1 MKKGRNKKNII
12 RVLLSALVFLA
23 AVFFFRIKTG
33 PAEPGEMITG
43 TAQDVEM
50 LYLLDPDGSKTA
62 EGDPSES
69 VLPLAGAGIGIAA
82 PFGRYADNITVD
94 AGDNAVWYSLTD
106 IDDMGVEDLDQDPET
121 ILKYAE
127 ERALI
132 PDKMTLY
139 KTSDRSSS
147 YSDTEFSIEGNV
159 ITIGLTLD
167 INDKVLYSSYP
178 EFSVSGGSCEY
189 IGLTEDNGLID
200 LTEKPTLRVTNSEG
214 EFSDYTVCAE
224 YLTDLP
230 VLHID
235 LNDPSKPIERY
246 NTVSA
251 NLMIDGENY
260 PMDIRGRGN
269 TSWWSFAQKAYL
281 LKLDDRV
288 PLLGWDASDKWILVP
303 TYIDRTLI
311 RNPVSMKMASVM
323 DNLEYTPQQ
332 IPADVFL
339 NGEYAGVYTFSE
351 CLDAADDKVDLFT
364 GDTYVPGSPE
374 AFEAL
379 ATGDLIPSVSTNEG
393 LMEIPFYLECGGDL
407 RSPQTYTKDYFN
419 TAYMPKLFFHY
430 PEPEVTNSDEYKFV
444 QSYMD
449 QVGKAI
455 KTGDGYEE
463 YIDVDSWVDWFII
476 MEMSCNTDSGFW
488 RSTFMYKRNGEKL
501 MLGPLWDFDR
511 AYGNFANDN
520 PSYRYWSMAE
530 QVYDLAQGHYM
541 SYLYESDE
549 FMEKVRDRWDEKKDE
564 LLATA
569 IESVDEYGRMTRT
582 SSVYNGRRWGT
593 YVSEK
598 NLENL
603 KSFIKKRYTW
613 IDESLHTEG
622 FNRHPAPFTVS
633 DPKPDEPEAIDG
645 IFPDGGELGPV
656 LPDGTVPF
664 PGNTDGT
671 PVITETMEVTPGAP
685 FVIPVYGSFKEPD
698 DTGSE
703 NSLFENISVAL
714 SDFEKDDTW
723 DEKTSVSF
731 NFVNGGVTVRFP
743 EGETGV
749 TDEADSISI
758 EGKRIKILAEGTY
771 VFSGFAPDAQIY
783 VDAPDDAKVHLI
795 FNGLHLNCSDSAPL
809 CDLGSGEVVITLCDG
824 TYNALS
830 DGKIYAGDAEDEG
843 INACIYSKSDI
854 AVNGGGY
861 LNVEGI
867 SNNGIGSKDNIK
879 IVSGNIYVHAY
890 NNGIKGKD
898 SVAFLG
904 GNVIVH
910 ALGDAVKSDK
920 KEVGFIYIDGGN
932 MSFTA
937 EDDAFQCS
945 GAFILKSGKVHV
957 RCLGKT
963 ADCDGYKEGE
973 ESLNFVM

>member
-1 MKKGRNKKNII
+1 MIVANAPGDMPVICALGSPDAAKGNI
-12 RVLLSALVFLA
+12 L
-23 AVFFFRIKTG
+23 
-33 PAEPGEMITG
+33 P
-43 TAQDVEM
+43 
-50 LYLLDPDGSKTA
+50 
-62 EGDPSES
+62 ES
-69 VLPLAGAGIGIAA
+69 VLPLAGSGDGIAA
-82 PFGRYADNITVD
+82 PFGRYTENFSVK
-94 AGDNAVWYSLTD
+94 AGNNGTWYSLA
-106 IDDMGVEDLDQDPET
+106 DMDPGDGSDVTADPEK
-121 ILKYAE
+121 ILRDAE
-127 ERALI
+127 ERSLV
-132 PDKMTLY
+132 PDKLTLY
-139 KTSDRSSS
+139 KTSDRTSS
-147 YSDTEFSIEGNV
+147 YADTEFSIEGNV

-167 INDKVLYSSYP
+167 TNDKVLYSSYP

-189 IGLTEDNGLID
+189 VGFSDDTGLID
-200 LTEKPTLRVTNSEG
+200 LTEKPTLRVTNSNG
-214 EFSDYTVCAE
+214 EFSDYTVCAD

-281 LKLDDRV
+281 LKLDDRA

-311 RNPVSMKMASVM
+311 RNPVSMEMASVM
-323 DNLEYTPQQ
+323 DNLEYTPRQ

-351 CLDAADDKVDLFT
+351 CLDPGEGKVDIFT
-364 GDTYVPGSPE
+364 ADTYVPGSGE

-379 ATGDLIPSVSTNEG
+379 ASGEYITTVSSNEG
-393 LMEIPFYLECGGDL
+393 LTEIPFFLECGGDL
-407 RSPQTYTKDYFN
+407 RSPQTFTKDYFT

-430 PEPEVTNSDEYKFV
+430 PEPDATYSDEYRFV

-455 KTGDGYEE
+455 KSGEGYEE

-476 MEMSCNTDSGFW
+476 MELSCNTDSGFW

-549 FMEKVRDRWDEKKDE
+549 FMEKVRDRWDEKKEE

-569 IESVDEYGRMTRT
+569 LESVDEYGRMTRT
-582 SSVYNGRRWGT
+582 SSVYNGKRWGT
-593 YVSEK
+593 YVSDK

-603 KSFIKKRYTW
+603 KSFIKKRYEW
-613 IDESLHTEG
+613 MDESLHMEG

-645 IFPDGGELGPV
+645 ILPDGGELGPIP
-656 LPDGTVPF
+656 PDGTVPF
-664 PGNTDGT
+664 PGTTDGT
-671 PVITETMEVTPGAP
+671 FPVNTETTEMTPGAP
-685 FVIPVYGSFKEPD
+685 FVIPVNNELREPEE
-698 DTGSE
+698 TEEE
-703 NSLFENISVAL
+703 NTVSENISVSL
-714 SDFEKDDTW
+714 TDFESDDTM
-723 DEKTSVSF
+723 DEEASVSF

-743 EGETGV
+743 KGEDASTGR
-749 TDEADSISI
+749 ISI
-758 EGKRIKILAEGTY
+758 EGKRVKILSEGTY
-771 VFSGFAPDAQIY
+771 VFSGSATDAQIL
-783 VDAPDDAKVHLI
+783 VDAPDDAKVHLV
-795 FNGLHLNCSDSAPL
+795 FNRLHLHCNDSAPV
-809 CDLGSGEVVITLCDG
+809 CNLGAGEVVITILSD
-824 TYNALS
+824 TYNAVS
-830 DGKIYAGDAEDEG
+830 DGRTYSVEAENEG
-843 INACIYSKSDI
+843 INACIYSVSDI
-854 AVNGGGY
+854 AFNGGGI
-861 LNVEGI
+861 LCVEG
-867 SNNGIGSKDNIK
+867 SCNNGIGSKDNIR
-879 IVSGNIYVHAY
+879 IAGADIYVHSC

-910 ALGDAVKSDK
+910 ASGDAVKSDK
-920 KEVGFIYIDGGN
+920 KEEGYIFIDGGN

-937 EDDAFQCS
+937 QDDAFQCPK
-945 GAFILKSGKVHV
+945 AFVLKSGNVHV
-957 RCLGKT
+957 RCFGKIV
-963 ADCDGYKEGE
+963 DCDGYTEGE
-973 ESLNFVM
+973 DALNFVM